1 MVPPCVRSF
10 SAFDLFTLS
19 VEGCDPANRGKPREV
34 NILALYPKLLLAKRL
49 TPLGLALPLAALVA
63 IPTSNLALTQSPP
76 ANEIT
81 LANADTREAYT
92 HSGCS

>member
-1 MVPPCVRSF
+1 MEGHSTIRR
-10 SAFDLFTLS
+10 TLRRARRLM
-19 VEGCDPANRGKPREV
+19 P
-34 NILALYPKLLLAKRL
+34 LAAALLLA
-49 TPLGLALPLAALVA
+49 ALIAV
-63 IPTSNLALTQSPP
+63 PTSNLALAQSPP

>member
-1 MVPPCVRSF
+1 MP
-10 SAFDLFTLS
+10 
-19 VEGCDPANRGKPREV
+19 
-34 NILALYPKLLLAKRL
+34 LAAALL
-49 TPLGLALPLAALVA
+49 LAALVA